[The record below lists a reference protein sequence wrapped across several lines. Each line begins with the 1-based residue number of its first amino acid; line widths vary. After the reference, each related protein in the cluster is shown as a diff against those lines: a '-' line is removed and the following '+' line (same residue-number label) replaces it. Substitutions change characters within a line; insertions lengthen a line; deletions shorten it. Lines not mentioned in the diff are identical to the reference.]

1 MRITMNKS
9 VNKIDLSAAPTA
21 QVGKLTRLRAAR
33 GQVAEL
39 CPEGVEFKELGEVLD
54 YEQPT
59 KYLVQSTEYDDGFA
73 TPVLTAGQSFILG
86 YTDENDGIY
95 KASEENPTIIF
106 DDFIT
111 SFHWVDF
118 DFKVKSSAMKM
129 LRPKKNTGA
138 IFKFIYYAMKCIG
151 YSPQDHARYW
161 ISKYSKFKIPVPP
174 LAVQQEIVKIL
185 DTFATLEAELET
197 ELETELEAR
206 RKQYEYYRDE
216 LLMFDNRVC
225 FVKLSEMFTMRNGY
239 TPSKA
244 NKDFWTNS
252 TLPWFRMDDI
262 RQNGRILTDSLQ
274 HITPQAI
281 KGKLFPAGSIIMAT
295 TATIGVHALLIAD
308 SLANQ
313 RFTFFTKNVNRS
325 LPEIDMKYAFYY
337 FFIIDEWCTQN
348 TQVSSFPSVDIGKLK
363 NYEMPVPP
371 IEEQRRIVKILD
383 KFDALVNDISVG
395 LPAELNARRKQYEY
409 YRDKLLTFKPLEKE
423 YAKQ

>member
-9 VNKIDLSAAPTA
+9 VNKIDLPAAPTA

-185 DTFATLEAELET
+185 DTFATLEAELEA
-197 ELETELEAR
+197 ELEAR
-206 RKQYEYYRDE
+206 RKQYEYYREE
-216 LLMFDNRVC
+216 LLMFGDDVEWKALGEVLQRT
-225 FVKLSEMFTMRNGY
+225 KG
-239 TPSKA
+239 TPITA
-244 NKDFWTNS
+244 QQMNKMNKEGAPIKIFAGGKTVAYVDYG
-252 TLPWFRMDDI
+252 DI
-262 RQNGRILTDSLQ
+262 PEKDVLIME
-274 HITPQAI
+274 
-281 KGKLFPAGSIIMAT
+281 SIIVKSRGI
-295 TATIGVHALLIAD
+295 IGFKYINKPFSH
-308 SLANQ
+308 
-313 RFTFFTKNVNRS
+313 KNEFWSYHSINRN
-325 LPEIDMKYAFYY
+325 INIKYVFYY
-337 FFIIDEWCTQN
+337 
-348 TQVSSFPSVDIGKLK
+348 LK
-363 NYEMPVPP
+363 NKEYYFQSIGQRMSKMPQLSIPDTDKFKIPIPP
-371 IEEQRRIVKILD
+371 LAEQERIVAILD
-383 KFDALVNDISVG
+383 KFDALVNDLPAPSADCWRQAGISIG
-395 LPAELNARRKQYEY
+395 LPAELNARKKQYVY
-409 YRDKLLTFKPLEKE
+409 YRNKLLSFKEKS
-423 YAKQ
+423 